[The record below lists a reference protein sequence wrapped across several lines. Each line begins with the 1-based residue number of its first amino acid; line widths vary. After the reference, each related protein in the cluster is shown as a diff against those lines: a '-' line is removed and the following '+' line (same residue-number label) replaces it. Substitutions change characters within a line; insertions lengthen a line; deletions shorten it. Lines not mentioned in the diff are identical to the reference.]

1 MKAIQDAR
9 RKMNNLR
16 TVQELYDAFGRKDDA
31 RLRQLLAVDV
41 EWIQCAGFPG
51 GARRHGVEEVLEKV
65 FAGLH
70 GEWRDWRVEI
80 DEYLD
85 AGASIVALGR
95 YAGTHGQTGRSMEAV
110 FAHVYDV
117 KDGRVTR
124 FRQFT
129 DTVPIVEA
137 ARIRT
142 HAGAKK

>member
-1 MKAIQDAR
+1 
-9 RKMNNLR
+9 MNNLR
-16 TVQELYDAFGRKDDA
+16 NVQDLYDAFRRKDDA
-31 RLRQLLAVDV
+31 RLRRLLAADV

-51 GARRHGVEEVLEKV
+51 GGRRQGVEEVLEKV

-70 GEWRDWRVEI
+70 GEWRDFRAEV

-85 AGASIVALGR
+85 AGASIVVLGR

-117 KDGRVTR
+117 QDGRITR

-137 ARIRT
+137 ARRRT
-142 HAGAKK
+142 HTLDGREYS